1 MKHGNRKARN
11 CQSFPQEDS
20 TKEEGAELFEEE
32 RPFGENKRNL
42 DDVKKEGK
50 KKPSRFEEFGKILVF
65 SKHLMFEFSDPKEGS
80 GENVSSVSPL
90 IQPYKRE
97 EGLII

>member
-1 MKHGNRKARN
+1 MGRIKEILMLLRKR
-11 CQSFPQEDS
+11 E
-20 TKEEGAELFEEE
+20 
-32 RPFGENKRNL
+32 
-42 DDVKKEGK
+42 
-50 KKPSRFEEFGKILVF
+50 KKPSRFEEFGKTLVF

-80 GENVSSVSPL
+80 GENISSVSPL